1 MLNHFPVKGG
11 TSDMIIPTIIMTGD
25 SIHYKRHIGIHIG
38 QYCQLNKED
47 TPCNRNKLRTKGA
60 ICMGSSGNIQGF
72 KFMSLRSMK
81 KTKRRSWD
89 MIPITDKVLDQV
101 NILGK
106 YQQ

>member
-1 MLNHFPVKGG
+1 
-11 TSDMIIPTIIMTGD
+11 
-25 SIHYKRHIGIHIG
+25 
-38 QYCQLNKED
+38 
-47 TPCNRNKLRTKGA
+47 
-60 ICMGSSGNIQGF
+60 MGPSGNIQGF